1 MGFPEQ
7 PHDQGQPAAS
17 QPATGRPGPDDAAP
31 GQPEGSQA
39 LGGNYASGY
48 EARPPA
54 GAGRTNGLAI
64 AALVC
69 GLAQF
74 LLWFFLLV
82 PGFIAAILAL
92 IFGLVGLAQT
102 RVRREGG
109 KGMAVTG
116 IVLGSLGVLSGIIWG
131 ILLGIGSTHFHY
143 HTGA

>member
-7 PHDQGQPAAS
+7 PHDQAQPIGGQPAAGQPGPTYAAQGQPGVS
-17 QPATGRPGPDDAAP
+17 QPPG
-31 GQPEGSQA
+31 
-39 LGGNYASGY
+39 GGFPSGY
-48 EARPPA
+48 QARPPA
-54 GAGRTNGLAI
+54 GTGRTNGLAI
-64 AALVC
+64 AAMVC

-102 RVRREGG
+102 KLRGEGG
-109 KGMAVTG
+109 KGMAVAG
-116 IVLGSLGVLSGIIWG
+116 IVLGSLGVLSGIVWG

>member
-1 MGFPEQ
+1 MELPEQ
-7 PHDQGQPAAS
+7 PQGQPAGG
-17 QPATGRPGPDDAAP
+17 QPWAGRPGPNDAGQGEPGVSQAP
-31 GQPEGSQA
+31 GGY
-39 LGGNYASGY
+39 YAPGY

-92 IFGLVGLAQT
+92 IFGLVGLGQIKL
-102 RVRREGG
+102 RREGG
-109 KGMAVTG
+109 RGMAVAG
-116 IVLGSLGVLSGIIWG
+116 IVLGSLGVLSGIVWA